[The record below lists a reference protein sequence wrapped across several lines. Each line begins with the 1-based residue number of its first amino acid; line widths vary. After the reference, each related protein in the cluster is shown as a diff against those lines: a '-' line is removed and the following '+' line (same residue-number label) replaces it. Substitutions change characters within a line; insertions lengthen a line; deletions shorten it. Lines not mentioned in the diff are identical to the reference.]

1 MSTFVLY
8 MFLRIC
14 QAYFQIKYWMVRWYM
29 PPVYSRYFLY
39 PKLAEI
45 YLFIYLRGDQNFGCC
60 FYLSLRNNFC
70 WRSLQYF
77 EKRI

>member
-29 PPVYSRYFLY
+29 APVYSRYFLY

-45 YLFIYLRGDQNFGCC
+45 DLFIYLQRGSELWMLL
-60 FYLSLRNNFC
+60 LSFPQKQL
-70 WRSLQYF
+70 LLA
-77 EKRI
+77 